1 MLHVLREKLTAEFVG
16 TGLLTAVVVGSGRM
30 GTGLTDD
37 RAVALLLNAVAT
49 VAAPGLLI
57 WTFAPISGAHF
68 NPAVTVIMRLRGGV
82 STAATWGYVIVQASG
97 AIAGAVLANV
107 LYDQSAM
114 SISRTDRGGLGQ
126 LIAEIVAT
134 AGLVAIICTSVER
147 GHQRLLPVLVPA
159 WIISAYLF
167 TSSTSFA
174 NPAVTL
180 GRVFSDSFAGISPA
194 SVAPF
199 VCAQVVGAMLGWVV
213 ARSMSNSRKESADV

>member
-30 GTGLTDD
+30 GAGLTDD

-49 VAAPGLLI
+49 VAALGLLI

-68 NPAVTVIMRLRGGV
+68 NPAVTVIMRLRGGA

-147 GHQRLLPVLVPA
+147 GQQRLLPVLVPA
-159 WIISAYLF
+159 WITSAYLF

-213 ARSMSNSRKESADV
+213 ARSMSKPRKESADV